1 MYTFATLD
9 TYKITHEKKNEKFT
23 IDYKVLLRLY
33 APIIGSTALS
43 LYLLLESEA
52 SLNKH
57 SKTKLSISRLHKLLQ
72 IDDSQF
78 NNAINVLKEY
88 GLITYKANQNKAN
101 DYLFVIIPCKSA
113 VEFMADNKL
122 NNALKVMV
130 DEAYYKQVT
139 GYFISSIST

>member
-33 APIIGSTALS
+33 APIIGATAVS

-57 SKTKLSISRLHKLLQ
+57 SKTNKVFLDYINYFKLMIVNSIMQ
-72 IDDSQF
+72 
-78 NNAINVLKEY
+78 
-88 GLITYKANQNKAN
+88 
-101 DYLFVIIPCKSA
+101 
-113 VEFMADNKL
+113 
-122 NNALKVMV
+122 
-130 DEAYYKQVT
+130 
-139 GYFISSIST
+139 